1 MGGDED
7 SFTKLKQWIIKFK
20 ESIHKLDAKKTL
32 SKFNI
37 KPTAGS
43 KKTTMK
49 VVNSKRFMA
58 TGGALVVVVIAI
70 AYMIFA
76 NNAFGVVVNGVEI
89 AKVKDK
95 RSADSAL
102 ETLKQG
108 FEKENDAVVAFKSQI
123 SYEKIKAS
131 KKQLLEG
138 KALEAE
144 LKKHIGYSI
153 RSAVIYADDKPV
165 ASFKT
170 KDEADR
176 VLKDIEEYFL
186 QGLDRSGVKEI
197 SFAEKVEVKEEFSDT
212 LDLMTRE
219 DGKNFIIKG
228 TSEIRIH
235 KVESGESFWSI
246 SRKYDIS
253 IEDLQKANPSANPE
267 KIKIGQ
273 EINLVVPKSLI
284 RVKTVED
291 STYTDKI
298 PYEQKLE
305 LSSSL
310 YKDQSQ
316 VRVKGQYGEKE
327 IKAEITKVNGIETGR
342 VILSEKIIKQPKDQI
357 LVKGTKDPPPK
368 KGTGTFSTPTRGSIT
383 SRFGRRW
390 GRLHEGIDIAAPVGT
405 AVKAADGGEVIF
417 AGTSGTYGKLI
428 KVDHGGGFV
437 TYYGHLSKINV
448 KVGAKVYKGQNIGSV
463 GNTGRST
470 GPHLHFEIRK
480 NGSPVNPSKYL

>member
-1 MGGDED
+1 MEGDVSMGGDGD

-37 KPTAGS
+37 KPTTGN
-43 KKTTMK
+43 KKTTMR
-49 VVNSKRFMA
+49 VVNSKRFVA
-58 TGGALVVVVIAI
+58 TGGALVVVIIAI

-95 RSADSAL
+95 KSAEAAL
-102 ETLKQG
+102 KTLKQG

-212 LDLMTRE
+212 LDLKTRE

-235 KVESGESFWSI
+235 KV
-246 SRKYDIS
+246 
-253 IEDLQKANPSANPE
+253 
-267 KIKIGQ
+267 
-273 EINLVVPKSLI
+273 
-284 RVKTVED
+284 
-291 STYTDKI
+291 
-298 PYEQKLE
+298 
-305 LSSSL
+305 
-310 YKDQSQ
+310 
-316 VRVKGQYGEKE
+316 
-327 IKAEITKVNGIETGR
+327 
-342 VILSEKIIKQPKDQI
+342 
-357 LVKGTKDPPPK
+357 
-368 KGTGTFSTPTRGSIT
+368 
-383 SRFGRRW
+383 
-390 GRLHEGIDIAAPVGT
+390 
-405 AVKAADGGEVIF
+405 
-417 AGTSGTYGKLI
+417 
-428 KVDHGGGFV
+428 
-437 TYYGHLSKINV
+437 
-448 KVGAKVYKGQNIGSV
+448 
-463 GNTGRST
+463 
-470 GPHLHFEIRK
+470 
-480 NGSPVNPSKYL
+480 